1 MKVKAYIHA
10 QYNEYEKTFTY
21 SVHYCDMQEY
31 GYTLLETR
39 DLEVEQP
46 SFEQLANK
54 TIKALR
60 DKQSRIRATAQAELD
75 RVDRVVDT
83 LLYIEHKA

>member
-39 DLEVEQP
+39 DLEFDQP
-46 SFEQLANK
+46 TFEVLANK

-60 DKQSRIRATAQAELD
+60 DKQSRILATAQSESA
-75 RVDRVVDT
+75 RVEQVIDT